1 MCLAVAADRD
11 LETLYGNEDVAGLGG
26 SRTYRDAGRLVD
38 SGQKTNK
45 FRGFTRDIDMREA
58 TVMAALRREP
68 SLLNPSV
75 SNRFVFATS
84 KSLLV
89 EILGSQSA
97 ALNAMKQ
104 DPSLLQEGDALE
116 EMSAMQIQMRT

>member
-1 MCLAVAADRD
+1 
-11 LETLYGNEDVAGLGG
+11 
-26 SRTYRDAGRLVD
+26 
-38 SGQKTNK
+38 
-45 FRGFTRDIDMREA
+45 
-58 TVMAALRREP
+58 MAALRREP

-116 EMSAMQIQMRT
+116 EMSAMQIQMRTSAKQLSAAALPALLAVGAAAAANELGYVPAELGVAEKLAELGVVFFLFEM